1 MFIPKH
7 IKIRKSTDASPVGFF
22 FSFFNTHAIDDLKKS
37 FIDRL
42 PDMEDPNDELARKTS
57 YISPDKLEYHVE
69 HSLSTYD
76 PETGNPE
83 FENITQV
90 ISLAKEMENFF
101 RDEFFESKSLLKKK
115 LDDLTH
121 DKTKRKRCR
130 EIIGDII
137 VRKILPLLKLIEND
151 EKYSG
156 YVAVCKRPLEAV
168 VKFLY
173 RNYSEYTPDQS
184 LHEKIREI
192 FKQSIDDK
200 DLLDER
206 SFDLSV
212 IDALSISAK
221 KISHRIFYFHEPDI
235 EIPNLKKLLLNP
247 RICTLDKPVNIFGKV
262 GAVNFA
268 LALILSNLKQSRRS
282 LERSGLLHINRI
294 PFLADS
300 CDTETYRYPQSH
312 PEDAKILE
320 YLINFFPR

>member
-1 MFIPKH
+1 
-7 IKIRKSTDASPVGFF
+7 
-22 FSFFNTHAIDDLKKS
+22 
-37 FIDRL
+37 
-42 PDMEDPNDELARKTS
+42 
-57 YISPDKLEYHVE
+57 
-69 HSLSTYD
+69 
-76 PETGNPE
+76 
-83 FENITQV
+83 
-90 ISLAKEMENFF
+90 MENFF

-184 LHEKIREI
+184 LYEKIREI

-200 DLLDER
+200 DLLDES

-212 IDALSISAK
+212 IEALSVSAK
-221 KISHRIFYFHEPDI
+221 KISHRIFSFHEPDK
-235 EIPNLKKLLLNP
+235 EIPKLKKLLSNP
-247 RICTLDKPVNIFGKV
+247 RLIRLDKPVDLYGKA
-262 GAVNFA
+262 GEVNYA
-268 LALILSNLKQSRRS
+268 LALILSSLRQSRVSLQRS
-282 LERSGLLHINRI
+282 RQLLINKR
-294 PFLADS
+294 PFFAYS
-300 CDTETYRYPQSH
+300 CYTEFYRYPQKH
-312 PEDAKILE
+312 PQEAKSIE
-320 YLINFFPR
+320 ELIYSFLS